1 MKLTNRCLYVYLYV
15 SLIRLSL
22 LNLTRGLLLLFFL
35 FFTVLLFILL
45 SFKDSFLFLYIK
57 FEEIQ
62 ESIIILH
69 NFSFF
74 PPRFFSRR
82 ERKLQDEHFSQMQIS
97 HATEHDRGDSP
108 GEVYRR
114 IKGTIIFKAIT
125 QGRPVK
131 RNIS

>member
-1 MKLTNRCLYVYLYV
+1 MSDTPFTPKFNTWVIA
-15 SLIRLSL
+15 S
-22 LNLTRGLLLLFFL
+22 FFP
-35 FFTVLLFILL
+35 FFAVLLFILL